1 MKKLYLATLVSALSV
16 VATSASANVPAPADL
31 SSDTVVSTKGGFE
44 IKNDLFSAKIGG
56 RIHFDGRYVNEEDD
70 LTLANQ
76 ATNSNFSFRRARISL
91 EGKAYGW
98 GYKFENDFAGQSDS
112 VSCGSQSLKDGTGT
126 ANLPA
131 TLPTP
136 TVPATTSP
144 APVTGVKITQPAQTC
159 TGNAGRGFREMWIG
173 NTFMGHNVRFGQ
185 AKPYRG
191 MEELT
196 SSNEITFMER
206 PFATASGLYSGRQ
219 FQQGVFVDA
228 ADKMDE
234 MAYGYGVAVYNTRPA
249 EGSATQGLGYNLRG
263 YVAPINAD
271 GQTLHIGLSG
281 SSDRSPLNGS
291 GSPSNSFET
300 SATIVRGAELKETM
314 SDRTAVQQD
323 AYGLEL
329 AYMAGP
335 FSAQMEYATADME
348 FAGTTVSQKV
358 DTGYVQASFFVT
370 DHARKYDAKKGV
382 FKSPSVNAG
391 AGAIELKARYD
402 MMENTDTNAEAT
414 QYMVGANYYINPN
427 TRVMFEY
434 VDGTGTSAAG
444 VERDASAIQTRL
456 QFSF

>member
-16 VATSASANVPAPADL
+16 SAFAAPAPADL

-70 LTLANQ
+70 LSKTDQ
-76 ATNSNFSFRRARISL
+76 ATNSNTSFRRARITL

-98 GYKFENDFAGQSDS
+98 GYKFENDFAGQ
-112 VSCGSQSLKDGTGT
+112 KDKTGE
-126 ANLPA
+126 
-131 TLPTP
+131 
-136 TVPATTSP
+136 
-144 APVTGVKITQPAQTC
+144 
-159 TGNAGRGFREMWIG
+159 GFREMWIG
-173 NTFMGHNVRFGQ
+173 TDLMGHNIRFGQ

-206 PFATASGLYSGRQ
+206 PFSSASGLYNGRQ

-228 ADKMDE
+228 ADKMGD
-234 MAYGYGVAVYNTRPA
+234 MAYGYGVAAYNTR
-249 EGSATQGLGYNLRG
+249 SASGNNTQGMGYNVRG
-263 YVAPINAD
+263 YVAPINAG
-271 GQTLHIGLSG
+271 GQTLHIGLTA
-281 SSDRSPLNGS
+281 SSDRNPLNGAAT
-291 GSPSNSFET
+291 PTPTNSFST
-300 SATIVRGAELKETM
+300 SAGIVRGASLSQSMT
-314 SDRTAVQQD
+314 DNAIQQD

-329 AYMAGP
+329 AYMTGP
-335 FSAQMEYATADME
+335 FSAQMEYATADHD
-348 FAGTTVSQKV
+348 FNGTTKSQKV
-358 DTGYVQASFFVT
+358 DAGYVQASFFVT

-382 FKSPSVNAG
+382 FKSPSVNSG

-402 MMENTDTNAEAT
+402 MMENSDTNAEAT

-434 VDGTGTSAAG
+434 VDGTATDTSG
-444 VERDASAIQTRL
+444 KDKDASAIQTRL
-456 QFSF
+456 QFAF

>member
-16 VATSASANVPAPADL
+16 SAFAAPAPADL

-70 LTLANQ
+70 LSASSQ
-76 ATNSNFSFRRARISL
+76 ATNSNTAFRRARITL

-98 GYKFENDFAGQSDS
+98 GYKFENDFAGQ
-112 VSCGSQSLKDGTGT
+112 KDKTGD
-126 ANLPA
+126 
-131 TLPTP
+131 
-136 TVPATTSP
+136 
-144 APVTGVKITQPAQTC
+144 
-159 TGNAGRGFREMWIG
+159 GFREMWIS
-173 NTFMGHNVRFGQ
+173 TQLMDHNVRFGQ

-196 SSNEITFMER
+196 SSNEVTFMER
-206 PFATASGLYSGRQ
+206 PFATASGLYEGRQ
-219 FQQGVFVDA
+219 FQQGVFVDTA
-228 ADKMDE
+228 AKMGD
-234 MAYGYGVAVYNTRPA
+234 MAYGYGVAAYNTRPA
-249 EGSATQGLGYNLRG
+249 AGSATQGLGYNLRG
-263 YVAPINAD
+263 YVAPINAG
-271 GQTLHIGLSG
+271 GQTLHIGVSG
-281 SSDRSPLNGS
+281 SVDRNPLNGATPKPA
-291 GSPSNSFET
+291 PSNNF
-300 SATIVRGAELKETM
+300 ATGASVVRGSLSQAISEN
-314 SDRTAVQQD
+314 AIQQD
-323 AYGLEL
+323 AYALEL
-329 AYMAGP
+329 AYMTGP

-382 FKSPSVNAG
+382 FKSPSVSSG

-402 MMENTDTNAEAT
+402 MMENTDTKAEAT

-434 VDGTGTSAAG
+434 VDGTATATTGKDT
-444 VERDASAIQTRL
+444 DASAIQTRL

>member
-1 MKKLYLATLVSALSV
+1 MKKLYLATLISALS
-16 VATSASANVPAPADL
+16 ASVFAAPAPADL
-31 SSDTVVSTKGGFE
+31 SSDTVISTKGGFE

-70 LTLANQ
+70 LANQ
-76 ATNSNFSFRRARISL
+76 ATNSTTSFRRARLSL

-98 GYKFENDFAGQSDS
+98 GYKFENDFAGQSGTT
-112 VSCGSQSLKDGTGT
+112 GSGL
-126 ANLPA
+126 
-131 TLPTP
+131 
-136 TVPATTSP
+136 
-144 APVTGVKITQPAQTC
+144 
-159 TGNAGRGFREMWIG
+159 REMWIS
-173 NTFMGHNVRFGQ
+173 TQLMDHNVRFGQ

-206 PFATASGLYSGRQ
+206 PFATASGLYEGRQ
-219 FQQGVFVDA
+219 FQQGVFVDTA
-228 ADKMDE
+228 AKMGE
-234 MAYGYGVAVYNTRPA
+234 MDYGYGMAVYNTRSA
-249 EGSATQGLGYNLRG
+249 AGAATQGLGYNLRG
-263 YVAPINAD
+263 YVAPINAN

-281 SSDRSPLNGS
+281 SSDRNPLNGAT
-291 GSPSNSFET
+291 PTAAPTNSF
-300 SATIVRGAELKETM
+300 ATGAGVVRGAL
-314 SDRTAVQQD
+314 SQAISGNAIQQD
-323 AYGLEL
+323 AYALEL
-329 AYMAGP
+329 AYMNGP
-335 FSAQMEYATADME
+335 FSTQLEYATADHE

-402 MMENTDTNAEAT
+402 MMENTDTKAEAT

-427 TRVMFEY
+427 TRVMLEY
-434 VDGTGTSAAG
+434 VDGTATSTTG
-444 VERDASAIQTRL
+444 VDTDASAIQTRL

>member
-1 MKKLYLATLVSALSV
+1 MKKLYLATLVSALSA

-31 SSDTVVSTKGGFE
+31 SSDTTVSTKGGFE

-70 LTLANQ
+70 LSLANQ
-76 ATNSNFSFRRARISL
+76 ATNSNFSFRRARITL

-112 VSCGSQSLKDGTGT
+112 VSCGSQTIS
-126 ANLPA
+126 
-131 TLPTP
+131 
-136 TVPATTSP
+136 VPEP
-144 APVTGVKITQPAQTC
+144 TGVATSVTVTKPSQTC

-206 PFATASGLYSGRQ
+206 PFATASALYSGRQ

-228 ADKMDE
+228 ADKMGDI
-234 MAYGYGVAVYNTRPA
+234 AYGYGVAAYNTRSA
-249 EGSATQGLGYNLRG
+249 EGGNTQGVGYNVRG

-271 GQTLHIGLSG
+271 GQVLHIGASG
-281 SSDRSPLNGS
+281 SIDRNPLNGA
-291 GSPSNSFET
+291 GSTSNSFENT
-300 SATIVRGAELKETM
+300 ATIVRGATL
-314 SDRTAVQQD
+314 SRVITATAIQQD
-323 AYGLEL
+323 AYGLEV
-329 AYMAGP
+329 AYAMGP
-335 FSAQMEYATADME
+335 FSAQMEYATADHE

-382 FKSPSVNAG
+382 FRSPSVNSG

-402 MMENTDTNAEAT
+402 MIKNKDLAAKPEAT

-434 VDGTGTSAAG
+434 VDGTATNAN
-444 VERDASAIQTRL
+444 VDTDASAIQTRL

>member
-70 LTLANQ
+70 LAKTDQ
-76 ATNSNFSFRRARISL
+76 ATNSNTSFRRARITL

-98 GYKFENDFAGQSDS
+98 GYKFENDFAGQ
-112 VSCGSQSLKDGTGT
+112 KDKTGE
-126 ANLPA
+126 
-131 TLPTP
+131 
-136 TVPATTSP
+136 
-144 APVTGVKITQPAQTC
+144 
-159 TGNAGRGFREMWIG
+159 GFREMWIG
-173 NTFMGHNVRFGQ
+173 TDLMGHNVRFGQ

-206 PFATASGLYSGRQ
+206 PFSSASGLYNGRQ
-219 FQQGVFVDA
+219 FQQGVFIDA
-228 ADKMDE
+228 ADKMGD
-234 MAYGYGVAVYNTRPA
+234 MAYGYGAAVYNTR
-249 EGSATQGLGYNLRG
+249 SASGNNTQGMGYNLRG
-263 YVAPINAD
+263 YIAPINAG
-271 GQTLHIGLSG
+271 GQTLHIGLTG
-281 SSDRSPLNGS
+281 SSDRNPLNGATA
-291 GSPSNSFET
+291 PVPTNSFST
-300 SATIVRGAELKETM
+300 SATIVRGASLSQAMT
-314 SDRTAVQQD
+314 DNAIQQD

-329 AYMAGP
+329 AYMTGP
-335 FSAQMEYATADME
+335 LSAQMEYATADHD
-348 FAGTTVSQKV
+348 FNGTTKSQKV

-382 FKSPSVNAG
+382 FKSPSVTAG

-402 MMENTDTNAEAT
+402 MMENKDSNAEAT
-414 QYMVGANYYINPN
+414 QYMVGANYYVNPN
-427 TRVMFEY
+427 VRVMFEY
-434 VDGTGTSAAG
+434 VDGTGKAASPTNKG
-444 VERDASAIQTRL
+444 VEKDASAIQTRL